1 MKTIT
6 IAAPVRNREWILPQ
20 YLLKIF
26 EINYPKSLIDL
37 HFVVNDSLDRTFELL
52 TEFKKG
58 NKGLYNNIRIDVI
71 NNGTPEDERE
81 FTVRNKHIYKHLSNL
96 KNYIMTKTRTDK
108 LIFID
113 TDILVESDVIT
124 KLLKHGKKIISALIY
139 NGYLTNKEKPYMYPN
154 IMQLD
159 DKGQYR
165 HITNY
170 HVKTAPTLLCS
181 KLQRVDLTGAV
192 ILLDKSVYKSI
203 KYGFHPQGEDA
214 YFCKMAQDNG
224 FELFC
229 DLFAYS
235 QHIMSEQQLREFM
248 NEAKNDTLLSRPE
261 LGIFKATSTTDPFS
275 IRT

>member
-6 IAAPVRNREWILPQ
+6 IAAPVRNREWILPN

-37 HFVVNDSLDRTFELL
+37 HFVINDSSDKTFELL
-52 TEFKKG
+52 TEFKKD

-71 NNGTPEDERE
+71 NNDTPADKRE
-81 FTVRNKHIYKHLSNL
+81 FSVRNQHIYKHLSNL

-124 KLLKHGKKIISALIY
+124 KLLKHGKKIISGLIY
-139 NGYLTNKEKPYMYPN
+139 NGYLTDNVKPYLYPN

-159 DKGQYR
+159 DRGQYR

-170 HVKTAPTLLCS
+170 HVKTAPALLCS
-181 KLQRVDLTGAV
+181 KLHRVDLTGAV

-235 QHIMSEQQLREFM
+235 QHIMSPEQLREFI
-248 NEAKNDTLLSRPE
+248 NETKNDNLLS
-261 LGIFKATSTTDPFS
+261 GIKS
-275 IRT
+275 

>member
-6 IAAPVRNREWILPQ
+6 IAAPVRNREWILPN

-37 HFVVNDSLDRTFELL
+37 HFVVNDSSDKTFELL
-52 TEFKKG
+52 TEFKKD

-71 NNGTPEDERE
+71 NNGMPEDERE
-81 FTVRNKHIYKHLSNL
+81 FNIRNKHIYKHLSNL

-124 KLLKHGKKIISALIY
+124 KLLKHGKKIISGLIY
-139 NGYLTNKEKPYMYPN
+139 NGYLTNKGKPYLYPN
-154 IMQLD
+154 IMNLD
-159 DKGQYR
+159 DKDQYR

-192 ILLDKSVYKSI
+192 IMLDKSVYKTVR
-203 KYGFHPQGEDA
+203 YGFHPQGEDA

-229 DLFAYS
+229 DLHVYC

-248 NEAKNDTLLSRPE
+248 NETKNNTILS
-261 LGIFKATSTTDPFS
+261 GS
-275 IRT
+275 

>member
-6 IAAPVRNREWILPQ
+6 IAAPVRNREWILPN
-20 YLLKIF
+20 YLLRIF

-37 HFVVNDSLDRTFELL
+37 HFVVNDSSDRTFELL
-52 TEFKKG
+52 NEFKRD

-71 NNGTPEDERE
+71 NQNVPNDERE
-81 FTVRNKHIYKHLSNL
+81 FAVRNSHIYKHLSNL
-96 KNYIMTKTRTDK
+96 KNYIMSKVRTDK

-113 TDILVESDVIT
+113 TDILVEPNVVT
-124 KLLKHGKKIISALIY
+124 KLLKHGKKIISGLIF
-139 NGYLTNKEKPYMYPN
+139 NGYLTSNDKPYLYPN

-165 HITNY
+165 HLTNY

-181 KLQRVDLTGAV
+181 RLQRVDLTGAI
-192 ILLDKSVYKSI
+192 ILLDRSVYKSV

-214 YFCKMAQDNG
+214 YFCKMAQDKG

-229 DLFAYS
+229 DLHVYC
-235 QHIMSEQQLREFM
+235 QHIMSPDYL
-248 NEAKNDTLLSRPE
+248 KLYLKGE
-261 LGIFKATSTTDPFS
+261 LIN
-275 IRT
+275 